1 MDILN
6 KIKSLFTTK
15 ESDSSTYI
23 IKSTQSK
30 NQKCLIEKRFILE
43 HEKDFNI
50 KLGIEKLIDGYYVK
64 WDKIYDMYNSQ
75 KDKKLN
81 IVVPLLLIFGDNE
94 YGKANCFLRDRFFL
108 ILMTDCEIEKV
119 SFKTAFDNFH
129 DLIIEDDSIFT
140 LNKEFNEKV
149 TRKNSM
155 RIHVLQLSQNFC
167 NYRIGPYGEIFPNE
181 KQPCRDLF
189 IQVTN
194 DPNDFLQ
201 PIIIPKFDFKVYIK
215 PFIVPSKDYTNKI
228 IKDIVISKNLFPP
241 NLCKNEPYIDE
252 VIKKQ

>member
-15 ESDSSTYI
+15 KSDSSACI
-23 IKSTQSK
+23 NKSIQSK
-30 NQKCLIEKRFILE
+30 NQNCLIEKRFILE

-108 ILMTDCEIEKV
+108 ILMSDCEIAKV
-119 SFKTAFDNFH
+119 SFKTAFDDFH
-129 DLIIEDDSIFT
+129 DLIIEDDTIFT
-140 LNKEFNEKV
+140 LNKEFNEKI
-149 TRKNSM
+149 TKKNSM
-155 RIHVLQLSQNFC
+155 RIHILQLNHDCC
-167 NYRIGPYGEIFPNE
+167 NYKIGAYGEIFPNE

-189 IQVTN
+189 IQVSN

-201 PIIIPKFDFKVYIK
+201 PVIIPRFDFKVYIN

-228 IKDIVISKNLFPP
+228 IKDMATSKSLFPP